1 MRALLGAGKVEL
13 RAADDDFLLMLEIVH
28 EDLAQVE
35 NFRLGAV
42 LDERQKDNAVG
53 SLQIGV
59 LVEGVQDDL
68 RVRVLLAFDDDAH
81 TVAPRLL
88 ADIRN
93 AFEAFIAYHVRDRL
107 DELGFV
113 DLIGNFG
120 DDDAAS

>member
-13 RAADDDFLLMLEIVH
+13 RAADDDFLLVVEIVH
-28 EDLAQVE
+28 ENLAQVE
-35 NFRLGAV
+35 DFRLGAV

-81 TVAPRLL
+81 PVAPDSSRISEMPSRRLSRTMF
-88 ADIRN
+88 AI
-93 AFEAFIAYHVRDRL
+93 V
-107 DELGFV
+107 
-113 DLIGNFG
+113 
-120 DDDAAS
+120 SMS